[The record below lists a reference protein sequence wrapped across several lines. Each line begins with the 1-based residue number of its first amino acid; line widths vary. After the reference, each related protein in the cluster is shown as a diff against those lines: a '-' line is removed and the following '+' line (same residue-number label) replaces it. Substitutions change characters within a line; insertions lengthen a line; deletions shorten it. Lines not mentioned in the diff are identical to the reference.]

1 MLRSLVAVVVFL
13 MAASLACQQP
23 ADAPDA
29 PDAPEDGETRARAA
43 AMSEKFTKYAEHDPA
58 VGTPAPDFTLS
69 TLDGEEVRMAD
80 FLGNKYVVLEF
91 GSYT

>member
-13 MAASLACQQP
+13 IAASLACQQP
-23 ADAPDA
+23 ADAP
-29 PDAPEDGETRARAA
+29 EDRETRARAA
-43 AMSEKFTKYAEHDPA
+43 AMSERFTKYAEHDPA